1 MHAASRAAA
10 SATPPDARLD
20 AALDRTL
27 EAVHPHGFTAVAYD
41 YSPVPLSHDGR
52 LIQPTVL
59 RFRQAPDEMERLW
72 RESGYYQL
80 DPVQDAALSVSR
92 PFLWSYVGGQS
103 EVMAR
108 VLGERHAPVVHYLRD
123 AGLTVGITVPI
134 RLAGGDL
141 ATFTV
146 MRADPEP
153 GFAADAARALA
164 EIGLIG
170 QTLHDDVIGLFDARL
185 RRSPHVRL
193 SPRERQCLRL
203 CADGLTAKEIAF
215 RLDRSIPTVALHLAS
230 ATRKLGARNRFQAI
244 ARAAHYR
251 LLDGDG

>member
-1 MHAASRAAA
+1 
-10 SATPPDARLD
+10 
-20 AALDRTL
+20 
-27 EAVHPHGFTAVAYD
+27 
-41 YSPVPLSHDGR
+41 
-52 LIQPTVL
+52 
-59 RFRQAPDEMERLW
+59 
-72 RESGYYQL
+72 
-80 DPVQDAALSVSR
+80 
-92 PFLWSYVGGQS
+92 
-103 EVMAR
+103 
-108 VLGERHAPVVHYLRD
+108 VVHYLRD

-164 EIGLIG
+164 EVGLIG